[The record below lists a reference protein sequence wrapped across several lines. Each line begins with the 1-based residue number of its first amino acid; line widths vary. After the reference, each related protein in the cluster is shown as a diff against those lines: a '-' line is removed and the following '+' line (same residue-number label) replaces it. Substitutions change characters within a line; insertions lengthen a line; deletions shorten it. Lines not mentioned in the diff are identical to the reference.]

1 MFDYLKAW
9 GGLKIPMYLLF
20 GTLTIGIMGFKVL
33 YPEESLL
40 RLLHM
45 TSITLSTVGY
55 GDFLG
60 IHESPWAIVYTT
72 LLMFGGMGV
81 VLYSTSIVTAYII
94 EGNLRDAFY
103 GERVKRRIGKMENH
117 YIVCGAGET
126 GIHVIREICAL
137 GADCV
142 VLESDP
148 HKKEEILAEF
158 PKLSVLIG
166 DATSDHLLEEAGIE
180 KAQVLVAALSNDKD
194 NLFLTVT
201 AKLLQ
206 PRLSIVSKAV
216 ELTMIKKLKRAGASR
231 VVSPNYIGGLRM
243 ASEVLR
249 PHVTQFIDDVSDKIR
264 EQEIPETSPIVGK
277 KLKDVDFYSD
287 CGVTILGIGDHWD
300 KYETN
305 VNPLT
310 ELKSG
315 QILIYIGS
323 QEHAKRIKSLVLG
336 H

>member
-1 MFDYLKAW
+1 MFDFFRAW
-9 GGLKIPMYLLF
+9 GGLKIPVYLLL
-20 GTLTIGIMGFKVL
+20 GTMALGMTGFKFL

-40 RLLHM
+40 RLLYM
-45 TSITLSTVGY
+45 TGITLSTVGY
-55 GDFLG
+55 GDILG
-60 IHESPWAIVYTT
+60 IHDNPWAIVYTT

-81 VLYSTSIVTAYII
+81 VLYSTSLVTAYII

-103 GERVKRRIGKMENH
+103 GERVKRRISKMENH

-126 GIHVIREICAL
+126 GIHVVREIYAL
-137 GADCV
+137 GEDCV
-142 VLESDP
+142 VIENDP
-148 HKKEEILAEF
+148 EKKDEIMAEF

-166 DATSDHLLEEAGIE
+166 DATTDHLLEEAGIE
-180 KAQVLVAALSNDKD
+180 KARVLVAALSNDKD

-243 ASEVLR
+243 ASEVLK

-264 EQEIPETSPIVGK
+264 EQEIPEHSPLVGK
-277 KLKDVDFYSD
+277 KLKDIDFYGD
-287 CGVTILGIGDHWD
+287 CGVNILGLGDHWD

-305 VNPLT
+305 VDPLT

-323 QEHAKRIKSLVLG
+323 SEHAKRVNSLVSG
-336 H
+336 T